1 MRFSLIVSLFTAPL
15 SIFASS
21 SIITKHEF
29 MSIMRD
35 SKIQTSSPER
45 KLRLQKSILAA
56 AIPSKTRTNNN
67 NNNVNNVNIDIDRS
81 LYYDDQVNATDD
93 SYANYGFNISA
104 YSLKYAGCSSISTFS
119 DDMAEDEDSTTVV
132 ETDQYAVFR
141 FCPSDSCSDTTT
153 YGCMDDYGEYMVPLY
168 TWMTIVAEYREEE
181 FERYCGYCD
190 ACYAANYYNSTDDGN
205 NNNNNNR
212 NLADDNDDG
221 AAQADDYVANC
232 GYENAC
238 KGYYDLCNNDDD
250 KVDYSQFFGCKAYGA
265 SDDLTLY
272 IGPHCAKDKSSIV
285 IAPFQDDACSIYE
298 GDTYDLATVTG
309 LPFTSDALME
319 YYETDCIPCKESSL
333 SFQNNADD
341 NDDADTVTEVCETLY
356 GYAAKC
362 NRHIGGSSS
371 SSYQSSQQEDNEY
384 AVCSFIASVVTGT
397 YDEYGYIYIDLLSFN
412 AGNKYNQ
419 YSTIAIRRGTVT
431 ASQIVGLFIFS
442 ALIVYMAV
450 SSVLLHKQIKE
461 KAAFIENHAQPLGID
476 RQNSGIMLAR
486 SSTVDSTYKAP
497 GTLA

>member
-29 MSIMRD
+29 MSIMRE

-56 AIPSKTRTNNN
+56 AIPSKTKTNN
-67 NNNVNNVNIDIDRS
+67 NNNVNNINIDIDRS
-81 LYYDDQVNATDD
+81 LYYDDQANATDD

-190 ACYAANYYNSTDDGN
+190 ACYAANYYNSTDDG

-319 YYETDCIPCKESSL
+319 YYETDCIPCKESVSTIQIQYPLLSGQGEDFLKSCKNSHATL
-333 SFQNNADD
+333 SFIFHLDPDRACHSKTMPMTMMTLTPSRKYAKHYTDTLPNAT
-341 NDDADTVTEVCETLY
+341 DTLEVHPPPPTNPPNKKITNMQYVPSLHPSLLEHMTNTDTFTL
-356 GYAAKC
+356 
-362 NRHIGGSSS
+362 IS
-371 SSYQSSQQEDNEY
+371 
-384 AVCSFIASVVTGT
+384 
-397 YDEYGYIYIDLLSFN
+397 
-412 AGNKYNQ
+412 
-419 YSTIAIRRGTVT
+419 
-431 ASQIVGLFIFS
+431 
-442 ALIVYMAV
+442 
-450 SSVLLHKQIKE
+450 
-461 KAAFIENHAQPLGID
+461 
-476 RQNSGIMLAR
+476 
-486 SSTVDSTYKAP
+486 
-497 GTLA
+497 

>member
-1 MRFSLIVSLFTAPL
+1 
-15 SIFASS
+15 
-21 SIITKHEF
+21 
-29 MSIMRD
+29 
-35 SKIQTSSPER
+35 
-45 KLRLQKSILAA
+45 
-56 AIPSKTRTNNN
+56 
-67 NNNVNNVNIDIDRS
+67 
-81 LYYDDQVNATDD
+81 
-93 SYANYGFNISA
+93 
-104 YSLKYAGCSSISTFS
+104 
-119 DDMAEDEDSTTVV
+119 
-132 ETDQYAVFR
+132 
-141 FCPSDSCSDTTT
+141 
-153 YGCMDDYGEYMVPLY
+153 MVPLY

-319 YYETDCIPCKESSL
+319 YYETDCIPCKESVSTIQIQYPLLSGQGEDFLKSCKNSHATL
-333 SFQNNADD
+333 SFIFHLDPDRACHFKTTPMTMMTLTPSRKYAKHYTDTLPNAI
-341 NDDADTVTEVCETLY
+341 DTLEVHPPPPTNPPNKKITNMQYVPSLHPSLLEHMTNTDTFTL
-356 GYAAKC
+356 
-362 NRHIGGSSS
+362 IS
-371 SSYQSSQQEDNEY
+371 
-384 AVCSFIASVVTGT
+384 
-397 YDEYGYIYIDLLSFN
+397 
-412 AGNKYNQ
+412 
-419 YSTIAIRRGTVT
+419 
-431 ASQIVGLFIFS
+431 
-442 ALIVYMAV
+442 
-450 SSVLLHKQIKE
+450 
-461 KAAFIENHAQPLGID
+461 
-476 RQNSGIMLAR
+476 
-486 SSTVDSTYKAP
+486 
-497 GTLA
+497 